1 MNTAAYLK
9 LTQTGLLSAYR
20 DRSMLITDLI
30 IATGVP
36 FFIQFAIWS
45 FVYQDASADNLP
57 QYTLEE
63 TYLYYIAVLALNRLN
78 NTYDLIFRVS
88 THVHEGQLEGIFIK
102 PISYLQYNFFI
113 FLGESILYYIPIL
126 LIAMFVIL
134 SGSEWSG
141 VIGFIML
148 SLANVFFCFLLGF
161 LMSLSTFWLTRPDMT
176 LNFQAIMANVIGGT
190 LLPLSYWPDFL
201 QPLMRYN
208 PFRLII
214 SGPAEFL
221 LRPSSELLIELASL
235 YCIWLLIMLAAC
247 KLTFKFAGNRYSG
260 AGG

>member
-1 MNTAAYLK
+1 
-9 LTQTGLLSAYR
+9 
-20 DRSMLITDLI
+20 MLIADLI

-36 FFIQFAIWS
+36 FFIQFAIWT
-45 FVYQDASADNLP
+45 FVYEGANDEALP

-63 TYLYYIAVLALNRLN
+63 TYLYYVAVLALNRLN

-102 PISYLQYNFFI
+102 PISYFQYNFFI
-113 FLGESILYYIPIL
+113 FLGESILYYVPIVI
-126 LIAMFVIL
+126 IAVFVVL
-134 SGSEWSG
+134 SGSGWAG
-141 VIGFIML
+141 VAGFVML
-148 SLANVFFCFLLGF
+148 SLVNVFFCFLLGY

-176 LNFQAIMANVIGGT
+176 LSFQAILASVIGGT
-190 LLPLSYWPDFL
+190 LLPISYWPDYL

-221 LRPSSELLIELASL
+221 LRPSSALLIELLSL
-235 YCIWLLIMLAAC
+235 YIVWLSTMFVAC
-247 KLTFKFAGNRYSG
+247 RYIFKFASNRYSG

>member
-1 MNTAAYLK
+1 
-9 LTQTGLLSAYR
+9 
-20 DRSMLITDLI
+20 MLITDLI

-36 FFIQFAIWS
+36 FFIQFAIWR
-45 FVYQDASADNLP
+45 FVYQGASDDALP

-63 TYLYYIAVLALNRLN
+63 TYLYYVAVLALNRLN

-88 THVHEGQLEGIFIK
+88 TNVHEGQLEGIFIK
-102 PISYLQYNFFI
+102 PISYFQYNFFI
-113 FLGESILYYIPIL
+113 FLGESILYYVPIL
-126 LIAMFVIL
+126 IIAIFVIA
-134 SGSEWSG
+134 SGAGWSG
-141 VIGFIML
+141 VIGFILL
-148 SLANVFFCFLLGF
+148 SLVNLFFCFLLGF

-176 LNFQAIMANVIGGT
+176 LSFQVILASVIGGT
-190 LLPLSYWPDFL
+190 LLPISYWPDFL

-221 LRPSSELLIELASL
+221 LRPSNELLIELSSL
-235 YCIWLLIMLAAC
+235 YVVWFLIMLGAC
-247 KLTFKFAGNRYSG
+247 KVTFKLASNRYSG